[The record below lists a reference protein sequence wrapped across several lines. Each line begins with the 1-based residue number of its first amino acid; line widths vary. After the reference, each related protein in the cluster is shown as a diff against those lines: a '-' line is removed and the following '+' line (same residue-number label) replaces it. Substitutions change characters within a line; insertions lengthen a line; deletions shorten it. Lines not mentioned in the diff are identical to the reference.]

1 MHQHRYHAY
10 CLRVF
15 RHAGEDVASVAVG
28 GAPTHAGRLL
38 KQSILFANGSNYFQI
53 CSVSSPVFWIRNRDS
68 NCIRI
73 QQLTDPDPY
82 CEYVVGSTQL
92 KQPKVHCQNRLL
104 LFLENE
110 IRFFSKISV
119 LKSFQNIFFK

>member
-1 MHQHRYHAY
+1 MFSHQHRYHAY

-73 QQLTDPDPY
+73 QQLTDPDPRSRIHTIKTLT
-82 CEYVVGSTQL
+82 G
-92 KQPKVHCQNRLL
+92 
-104 LFLENE
+104 
-110 IRFFSKISV
+110 
-119 LKSFQNIFFK
+119 KSSLSEQVIIFGK